1 MEQYVK
7 YLRKSRFDRDYAEL
21 SVEDTLKR
29 HEAILDKVAED
40 RGYYIAKTYYEV
52 VSGESIAARPE
63 IQKMLEEV
71 SAGIYAGVLVVDL
84 ERLARGNGADQA
96 YISQV
101 FQYSST
107 KIVTPSKTYDPSNE
121 FDEEYFE
128 FGLFM
133 SRREYKTINRRLIRG
148 RDSSASEGKYISS
161 IAPYGY
167 QKVKLPNEKGFTLE
181 PHPDEAPHI
190 KMIFEMFLN
199 HAGTKVIANYL
210 NDNNVP
216 TRHGDLWTYSTI
228 TNIITNP
235 VYMGKI
241 RRGWSQQIK
250 TIENGK
256 VKKRIKRKKN
266 IEDYKMF
273 DGLHEALITEEQF
286 MLAQQIRLE
295 KQPALKVRDEFELQN
310 AFVGLLFC
318 STCGKR
324 IARTTASKSRDSR
337 ARFRCVN
344 SRSCHNVSA
353 DYDAVEKEIIS
364 ALREWLKGYRIKI
377 DTVGYAKEIAAL
389 RSQNM
394 KLTAE
399 LQKLN
404 AQLEN
409 AYNLVEQGAYTL
421 AVFKSRQEKLNA
433 SVEEVTAQI
442 SENDLIIARMVQSD
456 KSKSSLIPQAETL
469 LSSYDEMTNEE
480 RNALLKEILQK
491 IEYKKGANGH
501 IEIDLYPR
509 LPKSKAAPHNS
520 GAQIAQSEFSSDCL
534 KI

>member
-29 HEAILDKVAED
+29 HESILDKVAED

-63 IQKMLEEV
+63 IQKLLEEV
-71 SAGIYAGVLVVDL
+71 SAGLYAGVLVVDL

-107 KIVTPSKTYDPSNE
+107 KIITPSKTYDPCNE

-148 RDSSASEGKYISS
+148 RESSASEGKYINS

-167 QKVKLPNEKGFTLE
+167 RRVKLPNEKGYTLE
-181 PHPDEAPHI
+181 PHPDEAEHI
-190 KMIFEMFLN
+190 KKIFEMFLN

-210 NDNNVP
+210 NDNGVP

-241 RRGWSQQIK
+241 RRGWRQQIK
-250 TIENGK
+250 TIENGE
-256 VKKRIKRKKN
+256 VKKKVRSKKN
-266 IEDYKMF
+266 IEDYRVYE
-273 DGLHEALITEEQF
+273 GLHEGLVTEEEF
-286 MLAQQIRLE
+286 MLAQQIRKE
-295 KQPALKVRDEFELQN
+295 KQPSAKVKDAFILQN

-318 STCGKR
+318 ANCGKR
-324 IARTTASKSRDSR
+324 IGRTTCSKSRDSR
-337 ARFRCVN
+337 PRLRCVN
-344 SRSCHNVSA
+344 SRNCHNVSA
-353 DYDAVEKEIIS
+353 DFDVVEKEIIS
-364 ALREWLKGYRIKI
+364 ALRTWLQGYRVKI
-377 DTVGYAKEIAAL
+377 DTVGYTKDIEAL
-389 RSQNM
+389 KKKNKKYADEM
-394 KLTAE
+394 L
-399 LQKLN
+399 KLN
-404 AQLEN
+404 AQLDN
-409 AYNLVEQGAYTL
+409 AYNLVEQGVYTL
-421 AVFKSRQEKLNA
+421 EIFRGRQEKLNA
-433 SVEEVTAQI
+433 AVLELKDKI
-442 SENDLIIARMVQSD
+442 SENEIAIAQMSESD
-456 KSKSSLIPQAETL
+456 AAKANLIPQTETL
-469 LSSYDEMTNEE
+469 LASYDEMSNEE
-480 RNALLKEILQK
+480 RNSLLKEILKK
-491 IEYKKGANGH
+491 IEYKKEANGQ

-509 LPKSKAAPHNS
+509 LPK
-520 GAQIAQSEFSSDCL
+520 I
-534 KI
+534 

>member
-29 HEAILDKVAED
+29 HEAILDKVAES

-63 IQKMLEEV
+63 IQKLLEEV

-107 KIVTPSKTYDPSNE
+107 KIVTPNKTYDPCNE

-167 QKVKLPNEKGFTLE
+167 MRVKLPNEKGYTLE

-190 KMIFEMFLN
+190 KTIFEMFLN
-199 HAGTKVIANYL
+199 HAGTKIIANYL

-228 TNIITNP
+228 SNIITNP
-235 VYMGKI
+235 IYMGKI

-250 TIENGK
+250 TIENGEVVRK
-256 VKKRIKRKKN
+256 IKRKKN
-266 IEDYKMF
+266 IEDYNVYE
-273 DGLHEALITEEQF
+273 GLHEGLITEEQF
-286 MLAQQIRLE
+286 TLAQEIRLE
-295 KQPALKVRDEFELQN
+295 KQPAAKVKDEFELQN

-324 IARTTASKSRDSR
+324 IGRTTGSKARDAR
-337 ARFRCVN
+337 ARLRCVN
-344 SRSCHNVSA
+344 GRNCHNVSS
-353 DYDAVEKEIIS
+353 DYDVVEKEIIS

-377 DTVGYAKEIAAL
+377 DTVGYAKDIEAL
-389 RSQNM
+389 RNQN
-394 KLTAE
+394 KKYAND

-409 AYNLVEQGAYTL
+409 AYNLVEQGVYTL
-421 AVFKSRQEKLNA
+421 EIFKNRQEKLNA
-433 SVEEVTAQI
+433 SVAEIKANV
-442 SENDLIIARMVQSD
+442 SENEITIARMEQSD
-456 KSKSSLIPQAETL
+456 NAKANLIPQTETL
-469 LSSYDEMTNEE
+469 LASYDEMSNEE
-480 RNALLKEILQK
+480 RNALLKEILKK
-491 IEYKKGANGH
+491 IEYKKEANGK

-509 LPKSKAAPHNS
+509 LPK
-520 GAQIAQSEFSSDCL
+520 I
-534 KI
+534 

>member
-63 IQKMLEEV
+63 IQKLLEEV

-107 KIVTPSKTYDPSNE
+107 KIVTPNKTYDPCNE

-167 QKVKLPNEKGFTLE
+167 MRVKLPNEKGYTLE

-190 KMIFEMFLN
+190 KTIFEMFLN
-199 HAGTKVIANYL
+199 HAGTKIIANYL

-228 TNIITNP
+228 SNIITNP
-235 VYMGKI
+235 IYMGKI

-250 TIENGK
+250 TIENGEVVRK
-256 VKKRIKRKKN
+256 IKRKKN
-266 IEDYKMF
+266 IEDYNVYE
-273 DGLHEALITEEQF
+273 GLHEALITEEQF
-286 MLAQQIRLE
+286 TLAQEIRLE
-295 KQPALKVRDEFELQN
+295 KQPAAKVKDEFELQN

-324 IARTTASKSRDSR
+324 IGRTTGSKARDAR
-337 ARFRCVN
+337 ARLRCVN
-344 SRSCHNVSA
+344 GRNCHNVSS
-353 DYDAVEKEIIS
+353 DYDVVEKEIIS

-377 DTVGYAKEIAAL
+377 DTVGYAKDIEAL
-389 RSQNM
+389 RNQN
-394 KLTAE
+394 KKYATD

-409 AYNLVEQGAYTL
+409 AYNLVEQGVYTL
-421 AVFKSRQEKLNA
+421 EIFKNRQEKLNA
-433 SVEEVTAQI
+433 SVSEVKAKV
-442 SENDLIIARMVQSD
+442 SENEITIARMEQSD
-456 KSKSSLIPQAETL
+456 NAKANLIPQTETL
-469 LSSYDEMTNEE
+469 LASYDEMSNEE
-480 RNALLKEILQK
+480 RNALLKEILKK
-491 IEYKKGANGH
+491 IEYKKEANGK

-509 LPKSKAAPHNS
+509 LPK
-520 GAQIAQSEFSSDCL
+520 I
-534 KI
+534 